1 MDIQE
6 ILRDTCLK
14 LGYPWIDLGPNPGL
28 DRLWEHDRENRV
40 GEVIRRIG
48 KGGKAELT
56 LDFLGHLA
64 RMKP

>member
-14 LGYPWIDLGPNPGL
+14 LGYPWIELGPLGQV
-28 DRLWEHDRENRV
+28 D
-40 GEVIRRIG
+40 IRRIG